1 MLFEKMSEDERR
13 RHPRDH
19 EALLGCGASKETL
32 TQIASLLLD
41 AEARDPSDASA
52 VPAAA
57 LRTERRKSENPWL
70 Y

>member
-1 MLFEKMSEDERR
+1 MSEDDIREIMKRC
-13 RHPRDH
+13 
-19 EALLGCGASKETL
+19 LGGGASKETL